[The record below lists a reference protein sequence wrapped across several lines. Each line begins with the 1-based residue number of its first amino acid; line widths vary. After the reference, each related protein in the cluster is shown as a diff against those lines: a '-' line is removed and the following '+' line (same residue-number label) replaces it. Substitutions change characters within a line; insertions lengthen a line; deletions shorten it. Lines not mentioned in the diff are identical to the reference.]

1 MTTALD
7 QLRTDIAPLR
17 EKIIQHPLFLSL
29 HGLPAMHRFMEHHV
43 AAVWDFMTLL
53 KSLQHQLTGIDIP
66 WVPSSDPTS
75 RRMINEIVLAEESD
89 IDPNG
94 TATSHFELYLNAM
107 SLAGA
112 STTAMTELIQN
123 IQDGQN
129 LPVAILTLQTQTPAA
144 AAFILDTWRIVTD
157 HPLHDQAAV
166 FAFGRENLIPDMF
179 TEIVR
184 NLGTQFPDKLAGFQ
198 YYLQR
203 HIELDQDEHGPLA
216 LRMVT
221 QLCGEDPEKWASATA
236 AVKGALRSRLALWDG
251 AFTPPPPQSPQFQPT
266 HL

>member
-1 MTTALD
+1 MTTPLD
-7 QLRTDIAPLR
+7 QLQADISPLR

-29 HGLPAMHRFMEHHV
+29 HSLPAMQCFMAHHV

-53 KSLQHQLTGIDIP
+53 KSLQHQLTCIDIP
-66 WVPSSDPTS
+66 WIPSSDPTS

-94 TATSHFELYLNAM
+94 TAISHFELYLNAM
-107 SLAGA
+107 TLAGA
-112 STTAMTELIQN
+112 PTHAMTELVQN
-123 IQDGQN
+123 IHEGHS
-129 LPVAILTLQTQTPAA
+129 LPDAIAPLQISTPAA
-144 AAFILDTWRIVTD
+144 AGFILDTWRIVTD

-184 NLGTQFPDKLAGFQ
+184 NLGTQFPSELAGFQ

-203 HIELDQDEHGPLA
+203 HIDLDQDEHGPLA
-216 LRMVT
+216 MRMVT
-221 QLCGEDPEKWASATA
+221 QLCGIDPEKWASATS
-236 AVKGALRSRLALWDG
+236 AVQDALRSRLALWDG
-251 AFTPPPPQSPQFQPT
+251 ALEKLTLSPRPFS
-266 HL
+266 